1 MYCGGGGGVRVGL
14 TDAELEEERMAEMER
29 VMRSD
34 AEMREQR
41 ERAAAEDALLRAA
54 RQDDWVQRLFCCAV
68 HLGLLAIDRTPYRAR
83 YYLNS

>member
-1 MYCGGGGGVRVGL
+1 MRVGL

-54 RQDDWVQRLFCCAV
+54 RQDDWVQRLSSAALC
-68 HLGLLAIDRTPYRAR
+68 I
-83 YYLNS
+83 

>member
-1 MYCGGGGGVRVGL
+1 MRVGL

-54 RQDDWVQRLFCCAV
+54 RQDDWVQRL
-68 HLGLLAIDRTPYRAR
+68 
-83 YYLNS
+83 S

>member
-1 MYCGGGGGVRVGL
+1 MRVGL

-54 RQDDWVQRLFCCAV
+54 RQDDWVQRLSLLPRCAFRPTGDRPNAV
-68 HLGLLAIDRTPYRAR
+68 ARTLLP
-83 YYLNS
+83 